1 MLRQKRAISWL
12 KAARKDFDGF
22 PSEAQ
27 EICKVALIA
36 AAEGDLPDVAKPMKG
51 MGSGVY
57 EIALKSRGDAYR
69 VIYGVLLG
77 AYLWVIHAF
86 KKKSK
91 TGIKTPK
98 QDIDLIKQRLKQVR
112 EL

>member
-1 MLRQKRAISWL
+1 LLRQKRAISWL

-22 PSEAQ
+22 PEEARRV
-27 EICKVALIA
+27 CAAALVL
-36 AAEGDLPDVAKPMKG
+36 AAEGDMADIAKPMKG
-51 MGSGVY
+51 MGSGVF
-57 EIALKSRGDAYR
+57 EIALKFRGDAFR
-69 VIYGVLLG
+69 VIYCVLLG
-77 AYLWVIHAF
+77 ADLWVIHAF

-112 EL
+112 EI